1 MKTIFRF
8 LIAATCLS
16 IRTYPTCAQWIRTNA
31 PSGDINSVVVSPI
44 SGGTILFAATYDGVW
59 RSTDFGTS
67 WVAVDSGL
75 TNPLVESLAVSPG
88 GTGAT
93 SIFAAG
99 FSGIFRTTNNG
110 ASWTAVGPVDPNV
123 HPRILDVYPATS
135 GVTKLLSTDSNV
147 EGIILATDTSKSWT
161 HISLGLTTTS
171 VGGVAFFPN
180 GASGL
185 SLFASTFG
193 SGAALY
199 CSTNNGV
206 NWTKITNG
214 MTNSYVY
221 ALNQFPNGSGGTN
234 LFAGTP
240 GGIFLSTNNGTTWT
254 ASSAGL
260 TGNYVYVTG
269 FAYSSLPASGANIFA
284 STYRGGVFRSTDN
297 GTNWS
302 TVNTGLTNT
311 HVYYLV
317 VVGTYLM
324 AMTDDNHFWRRPL
337 SDMIVSVE
345 KLSTSVPAQFSLDQ
359 NYPNPFNPST
369 TISFSLP
376 SRSMVSL
383 KIFDALGR
391 EVAALLEEE
400 LAAGTYTR
408 RWSAAGLPSGV
419 YFYKL
424 QAGSFTQTR
433 KLLLLK

>member
-1 MKTIFRF
+1 MKSTFR
-8 LIAATCLS
+8 LLVAAVCLS
-16 IRTYPTCAQWIRTNA
+16 IQTYPTYAQWIRTNA

-93 SIFAAG
+93 SVFAAG

-110 ASWTAVGPVDPNV
+110 ISWTSVGPVDPNV
-123 HPRILDVYPATS
+123 HPRILDVYPGTS

-161 HISLGLTTTS
+161 HISLGLTTSS

-185 SLFASTFG
+185 SLFACTFG

-199 CSTNNGV
+199 CSTNNGT

-221 ALNQFPNGSGGTN
+221 ALNQFPSGSGGTN

-240 GGIFLSTNNGTTWT
+240 GGIFVSTNNGTSWT
-254 ASSAGL
+254 ASSSGL

-269 FAYSSLPASGANIFA
+269 FAYSPVPVGGANLFA

-311 HVYYLV
+311 HVFYLF
-317 VVGTYLM
+317 VVGTYLV
-324 AMTDDNHFWRRPL
+324 AVTDDGHFWRRPL
-337 SDMIVSVE
+337 SELIVSVE
-345 KLSTSVPAQFSLDQ
+345 KLSTAVPTHFSLDQ

-376 SRSMVSL
+376 SRSLLSL
-383 KIFDALGR
+383 KVFDALGR
-391 EVAALLEEE
+391 EVAMLVAEE
-400 LAAGTYTR
+400 LAPGTYSR
-408 RWSAAGLPSGV
+408 QWNAGALPSGV
-419 YFYKL
+419 YFYRLNASSLTETKKL
-424 QAGSFTQTR
+424 V
-433 KLLLLK
+433 LLR